1 MIVDLRDVTRL
12 EVIDQFGRSYVN
24 HNVDDI
30 DISLQDTGRTLK
42 LFVKNAFPREE
53 WDEKRMDVI
62 GQNGN
67 DGDHY

>member
-24 HNVDDI
+24 HNVADI
-30 DISLQDTGRTLK
+30 DISLQDTGKTLK
-42 LFVKNAFPREE
+42 LFVKNAFATNE

-67 DGDHY
+67 DGNHY